1 MAAMTTLPI
10 LCPACA
16 PPRRTAPWAGAAWA
30 ALLTL
35 ATPAIGQGEGPG
47 VLPPQL
53 GEELQQMVGSAAG
66 ALWGDAARQMRVEVQ
81 VGQLDPRLRLAPCQR
96 IEPYLPPGTRPLG
109 QTRVGLRCTEGRTH
123 WNVYLPVTVKLWGRA
138 LAARSPLPAG
148 TVLGPEHLA
157 TAEVDLAASND
168 PAVADEGRALGR
180 TLARSLAPGDALRQG
195 DLKTR
200 QFFPAG
206 EVVRVTALGNGYAIS
221 SEGTALGPGIEG
233 QSVRVRTESGR
244 IVTGAAIGARDVEI
258 KL

>member
-1 MAAMTTLPI
+1 MAAMTTLPV
-10 LCPACA
+10 LCPARA
-16 PPRRTAPWAGAAWA
+16 PTRRSARWCRAAAAVLLATAPAAH
-30 ALLTL
+30 
-35 ATPAIGQGEGPG
+35 GQADDTA

-53 GEELQQMVGSAAG
+53 GQELQQLVGSAAG
-66 ALWGDAARQMRVEVQ
+66 ALWGDSARQMRLEVQ

-109 QTRVGLRCTEGRTH
+109 QTRVGLRCTQGRTR

-138 LAARSPLPAG
+138 LTARSPLPAG
-148 TVLGPEHLA
+148 TVLSEEHVAL
-157 TAEVDLAASND
+157 AEVDLAASND
-168 PAVADEGRALGR
+168 PAVTDDSRALGR

-195 DLKTR
+195 DMKSR

-221 SEGTALGPGIEG
+221 AEGTALGPGIEG
-233 QSVRVRTESGR
+233 QTVRVRTESGR
-244 IVTGAAIGARDVEI
+244 IVTGAAIGAREVEI